1 MDGCPRDA
9 IRKFASPKHAASLE
23 AESNHANTY
32 VGSEGTTGRAL
43 TFGYGGV
50 ANAQMTVAA
59 CTSGCKALGYT
70 FAGVEYGGECC
81 E

>member
-1 MDGCPRDA
+1 MLFVS
-9 IRKFASPKHAASLE
+9 FASPKHAANLST
-23 AESNHANTY
+23 ESVIVLMHA
-32 VGSEGTTGRAL
+32 GSEGTTGRAL

-59 CTSGCKALGYT
+59 CTSGCKAAGYT

-81 E
+81 K